1 MIRYRLLIGTLS
13 NCVGKATAVG
23 IWFVLTPFLLG
34 RLGPQEYALWVLTSA
49 IAAYGFLLDFGV
61 GSAIVKYVAE
71 HTARDELDTAAAVIA
86 SARWLYV
93 GFAIIAVATSVLL
106 APVIPRWFGV
116 PPALQQSAMWLVV
129 LTGVNVAIA
138 VTFTPPLSVLRGL
151 QRYDLSNGVTI
162 AGSIIEA
169 AAAVAALLA
178 GWGVVGMLAVIVPV
192 NVLMGMASTLLLK
205 RVASDLR
212 IGWRGANV
220 GAVRR
225 VLSFSSSVFAIE
237 TASRMQT
244 KTAEFVIAALATLDA
259 VTPYALA
266 RRLSDI
272 AEMVAIQFLKVVMPL
287 ASELHASECDRKLR
301 NLYIVSSRTALAIS
315 VPVAVVLTVI
325 GGRLL
330 ALWVGPGYAQ
340 YAPLV
345 ALLAVSRLIASS
357 QWPASE
363 ILLGMT
369 KHRMVAATALSS
381 GVLHVVLGALLLP
394 SFGLTGV
401 AMGGLIPNVIAS
413 LCIIMPFASRT
424 LRVSVGTAIR
434 EIWAPTAIPGVAA
447 AVVLWMLQYGSV
459 SPSLPAVVTWVAAS
473 LLVFAIGYVSMPA
486 CHAERPR
493 DASPGLRF
501 RSSRRRRCCG
511 GNCCTLLRRGAD
523 PSSSAIT
530 RSAPTGTAS
539 RSSS

>member
-1 MIRYRLLIGTLS
+1 MIRYRLLVGTLS

-23 IWFVLTPFLLG
+23 IWFVLTPFVLG

-49 IAAYGFLLDFGV
+49 ITSYGFLLEFGV
-61 GSAIVKYVAE
+61 GTAIIKYVAE
-71 HTARDELDTAAAVIA
+71 DTARGDHETAAAVIA

-93 GFAIIAVATSVLL
+93 AFAIIAVGSSVLL
-106 APVIPRWFGV
+106 ARFIPRWFGV
-116 PPALQQSAMWLVV
+116 PPELQRSATWLVV

-169 AAAVAALLA
+169 AAAMAALFA

-192 NVLMGMASTLLLK
+192 NVLMGMASTVLLK

-212 IGWRGANV
+212 IGWRGANRA
-220 GAVRR
+220 AVRR

-237 TASRMQT
+237 TASRLQT

-266 RRLSDI
+266 RRLGDV

-287 ASELHASECDRKLR
+287 ASELHASEHGSKLR
-301 NLYIVSSRTALAIS
+301 TLYIVSSRIALAIS

-325 GGRLL
+325 GGKIL
-330 ALWVGPGYAQ
+330 ALWVGPAYGHYAG
-340 YAPLV
+340 LV

-369 KHRMVAATALSS
+369 KHRMVAATALTS

-401 AMGGLIPNVIAS
+401 AVGGLIPNVIAS
-413 LCIIMPFASRT
+413 LCIIMPFATRT

-447 AVVLWMLQYGSV
+447 AAVLWMLQYGSV
-459 SPSLPAVVTWVAAS
+459 SPSLPAVLTWVAAS

-486 CHAERPR
+486 CHAERHLIAEVFAA
-493 DASPGLRF
+493 AS
-501 RSSRRRRCCG
+501 
-511 GNCCTLLRRGAD
+511 TQLRRSTAD
-523 PSSSAIT
+523 VRRVA
-530 RSAPTGTAS
+530 
-539 RSSS
+539 

>member
-1 MIRYRLLIGTLS
+1 VIRYRLLVGTLS
-13 NCVGKATAVG
+13 NCVGKIVSVG
-23 IWFVLTPFLLG
+23 IWFVLTPFLLS
-34 RLGPQEYALWVLTSA
+34 RLGPHEYALWVLTCA
-49 IAAYGFLLDFGV
+49 IASYGFLLDFGV

-71 HTARDELDTAAAVIA
+71 HTARGERETAVAVIA

-93 GFAIIAVATSVLL
+93 GFAILAVGVSVLL
-106 APVIPRWFGV
+106 APVVPRWLGV

-151 QRYDLSNGVTI
+151 QRYDLSNAVTI
-162 AGSIIEA
+162 GGSIIEA
-169 AAAVAALLA
+169 AAAVAAVLA

-192 NVLMGMASTLLLK
+192 NVLMGMASTVLLK

-220 GAVRR
+220 AAVRR

-237 TASRMQT
+237 TASRLQT
-244 KTAEFVIAALATLDA
+244 KTAEFVIAALGTLDA

-266 RRLSDI
+266 RRLSDV
-272 AEMVAIQFLKVVMPL
+272 AEMAAVQFLKVVMPL
-287 ASELHASECDRKLR
+287 AAELHASERTRKLR
-301 NLYIVSSRTALAIS
+301 NLYIVSSRIALAIS

-340 YAPLV
+340 YARLV
-345 ALLAVSRLIASS
+345 GLLAVSRLIASS

-369 KHRMVAATALSS
+369 KHRIVAATALSC
-381 GVLHVVLGALLLP
+381 GVLQVVLGALLLP

-401 AMGGLIPNVIAS
+401 AMGGLIPNFIAS

-424 LRVSVGTAIR
+424 LGVTVGTAVR
-434 EIWAPTAIPGVAA
+434 EIWAPTAVPGVAA
-447 AVVLWMLQYGSV
+447 AAVLWMLQYGAV
-459 SPSLPAVVTWVAAS
+459 SPSLPTVLTWLASS
-473 LLVFAIGYVSMPA
+473 LLVFAVGYVSMPA
-486 CHAERPR
+486 CQAERHLIVEVLSA
-493 DASPGLRF
+493 ASKQ
-501 RSSRRRRCCG
+501 
-511 GNCCTLLRRGAD
+511 LRRPAAD
-523 PSSSAIT
+523 IT
-530 RSAPTGTAS
+530 RVA
-539 RSSS
+539 

>member
-1 MIRYRLLIGTLS
+1 MAGGARVRRCVAKLPWRSASGDSLPPSRRHAQQLRGKGHGGRHLVRAHAVRARPARSAGIR
-13 NCVGKATAVG
+13 AVG
-23 IWFVLTPFLLG
+23 PD
-34 RLGPQEYALWVLTSA
+34 E
-49 IAAYGFLLDFGV
+49 
-61 GSAIVKYVAE
+61 
-71 HTARDELDTAAAVIA
+71 RDYLVWI
-86 SARWLYV
+86 SARVRRGHRHHQVRRRGYGAWRSRDGRCGHRQRPL
-93 GFAIIAVATSVLL
+93 AVRRL
-106 APVIPRWFGV
+106 RDHRGR
-116 PPALQQSAMWLVV
+116 QQRAARTLHSA
-129 LTGVNVAIA
+129 
-138 VTFTPPLSVLRGL
+138 
-151 QRYDLSNGVTI
+151 NGVTI

-169 AAAVAALLA
+169 AAAMAALFA

-192 NVLMGMASTLLLK
+192 NVLMGMASTVLLK

-212 IGWRGANV
+212 IGWRGANRA
-220 GAVRR
+220 AVRR

-237 TASRMQT
+237 TATRLQT

-266 RRLSDI
+266 RRLGDV

-287 ASELHASECDRKLR
+287 ASELHASEHGSKLR
-301 NLYIVSSRTALAIS
+301 TLYIVSSRIALAIS

-325 GGRLL
+325 GGKIL
-330 ALWVGPGYAQ
+330 ALWVGPAYGHYAG
-340 YAPLV
+340 LV

-369 KHRMVAATALSS
+369 KHRMVAATALTS

-401 AMGGLIPNVIAS
+401 AVGGLIPNVIAS
-413 LCIIMPFASRT
+413 LCIIMPFATRT

-447 AVVLWMLQYGSV
+447 AAVLWMLQYGSV
-459 SPSLPAVVTWVAAS
+459 SPSLPAVLTWVAAS

-486 CHAERPR
+486 CHAERHLIAEVFAA
-493 DASPGLRF
+493 AS
-501 RSSRRRRCCG
+501 
-511 GNCCTLLRRGAD
+511 TQLRRSTAD
-523 PSSSAIT
+523 VRRVA
-530 RSAPTGTAS
+530 
-539 RSSS
+539 